1 MSAPI
6 TLTADDLRR
15 LADTLDALTKA
26 TNAFDVDLAPYG
38 GITVRAGEGAEHITV
53 NWSKDLDQYVID
65 DWIGS

>member
-26 TNAFDVDLAPYG
+26 TNAFEVELAPYG
-38 GITVRAGEGAEHITV
+38 GITVRASEGAEHIEVT
-53 NWSKDLDQYVID
+53 WSKDLDQYVID
-65 DWIGS
+65 DRIGS